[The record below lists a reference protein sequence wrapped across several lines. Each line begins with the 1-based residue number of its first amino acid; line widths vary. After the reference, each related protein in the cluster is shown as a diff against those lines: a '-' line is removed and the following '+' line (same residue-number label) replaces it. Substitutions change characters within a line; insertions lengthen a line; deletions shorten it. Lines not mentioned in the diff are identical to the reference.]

1 MIEIIETIGRD
12 WLGAGDG
19 MVITLLVFICLD
31 LFSDLLADINQKTL
45 SSEKGFKE
53 ICEKIL
59 ILIFTCIGHILDAYV
74 IKTGSVLRTA
84 VILFYLANEGL
95 SIIENASLIGLPI
108 PKKLKDVLTK
118 LHEEAEEGGEE
129 HVQN

>member
-59 ILIFTCIGHILDAYV
+59 ILI
-74 IKTGSVLRTA
+74 
-84 VILFYLANEGL
+84 L
-95 SIIENASLIGLPI
+95 SQPALG
-108 PKKLKDVLTK
+108 
-118 LHEEAEEGGEE
+118 
-129 HVQN
+129 